1 MKILSGFVL
10 VTCSLVCNAQD
21 YKKEINDQVWTPFIE
36 GFRNGDTD
44 QFMNVHS
51 KDLVR
56 SPRDSKSI
64 QTWSEYY
71 EGTKRGNERR
81 KSSGRKSDIELRFT
95 ERIAT
100 AAQAIDVGIYKTT
113 SIAPDGQQRSFYGRF
128 HVVLKKESGAWKILV
143 DTDSSEGGTIGEKDF
158 LAAQPMQ

>member
-1 MKILSGFVL
+1 VRRLVFV
-10 VTCSLVCNAQD
+10 VFVCSCLEANAQD
-21 YKKEINDQVWTPFIE
+21 HQKSINEQVWKPFIE

-51 KDLVR
+51 KELVR

-64 QTWSEYY
+64 QTWEEYY

-81 KSSGRKSDIELRFT
+81 KTSGRKSDIELRFN
-95 ERIAT
+95 ERIST
-100 AAQAIDVGIYKTT
+100 DTQAIDVGIYKTT

-128 HVVLKKESGAWKILV
+128 HVVLRKEAGVWKILV

-158 LAAQPMQ
+158 LAAKPME